1 MLYFSLEHEVW
12 IVKEKPVQQVKKKFQ
27 RQVAFVFINSQLEN
41 DKGEKAKQSTHVN
54 VICPTINV
62 WKLRF

>member
-27 RQVAFVFINSQLEN
+27 RQVAFVFINSRLEN
-41 DKGEKAKQSTHVN
+41 DKGEKAK
-54 VICPTINV
+54 TIYTCKCDLPNY
-62 WKLRF
+62 